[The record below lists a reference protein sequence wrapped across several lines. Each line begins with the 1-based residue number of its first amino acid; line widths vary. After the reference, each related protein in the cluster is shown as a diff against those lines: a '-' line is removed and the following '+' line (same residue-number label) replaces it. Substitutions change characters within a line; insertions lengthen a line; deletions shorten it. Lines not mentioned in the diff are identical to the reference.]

1 MTSVVTLFD
10 LVNLSIGT
18 PEVGAVNFNALHTLL
33 HAMLKHFKI
42 QDVQTELKDQDF
54 FQPPPSQPL
63 APEPGSEKAIPSP
76 YHQMEKKILEIEK
89 QIEVFSRLPSGEDLL
104 KRASAD
110 KKDSPVNDMWHLM
123 QLRKKVEA
131 STEGVSKA
139 MSLLQDLVA
148 EISGLKSS
156 RDSMDSAL
164 QKLGEGM
171 NFKELLAHTAE
182 LEKRTAR
189 MQDLDKLLSAL
200 QQKVDLFPNP
210 EELGSIVT
218 WDILQET
225 LVPEKATNQGIYQQ
239 PQGINQPPPQVI
251 QPSSQGTSW
260 SVTQPTSH
268 PTTQPMAD
276 ATGQLPTQA
285 TIQSHTQLTTQSMG
299 QPTTQQVGQA
309 PSQPV
314 GQTTGQTPSQPTGQ
328 TIGRTPSQLM
338 GQTPGQPTGQTP
350 GQIPSQPMGQAPG
363 QLLGQPTDQVPG
375 HSTGQAPGQVPSQP
389 MDQVPGQFP
398 AQQVGQAPGQFPAQQ
413 VGQGQAPGQFPTQ
426 QVGQGQVPGQFPTQ
440 QVGQGQV
447 PGQFPT
453 QQVGQVPG
461 QFPTQQVGQVP
472 GQFPTQQVGQGQV
485 PGQLPTQQ
493 VGQVPGQFPT
503 QQVGQGQGQAPGQ
516 FPTQQVGQVPSQ
528 FPAQQVGQGQAPGQ
542 FPAQQVGQGQA
553 PGQFPTQQVGQ
564 APGQFPAQQVG
575 QGQAPGQF
583 PTQQVGQAPG
593 QFPAQQVGQGQ
604 APGQFPAQQVGQAP
618 GQFPAQQV
626 GQAPGQFPTQQV
638 GQVPVQPTSRITT
651 QASDQSLKNKT
662 PSPADSRPPSSR
674 TSSSAS
680 ERYPEAVDALR
691 NLGKLRHQHG
701 ALKEKVIQLEK
712 AMPTKV
718 DVFRFEELKAFVEEQ
733 NRQLLDQKLEL
744 KDLRKDTEEM
754 KDHQKETDSLAS
766 QVDSLAHQ
774 VAALAN
780 QLMGANDE
788 KVEGALQI
796 NSQIEFLRSTVG
808 DIEKKLNELRDQQEL
823 GKLKLE
829 QSVTDTEKN
838 LQEQLDKLR
847 SILENMMSS
856 TSALLNMSKSSDPHA
871 TCPACSIEVGKQVS
885 QLVKRYEQLQELISN
900 IMSNQETDKDAELLN
915 HVQNAILLLQA
926 ECEKLNSTAGDLIED
941 HNKKQDDIDHL
952 YETVEKLEEKKADK
966 EIVDMEIDVKADKFA
981 LANKVSRTQFDST
994 TEQLGKMIQD
1004 LLSKMSVQE
1013 QDWQKVIEKI
1023 STEMECKLDRLE
1035 IDPLKK
1041 MLEER
1046 WKSIRKQ
1053 LKERSPSYEAD
1064 EAAGIRKQL
1073 IARFHCLSC
1082 DKPVNMIPGPHMVT
1096 VPSLQGLP
1104 SHRSN
1109 RPHTVYELEQI
1120 RHHAKCLKPGT
1131 NYANYE
1137 AALMEKN
1144 AASMR
1149 RIHTMLCKQI
1159 ERVQNHFG
1167 GVMRAHSHMI
1177 KDFNQSRCPNS
1188 YRRGFDSSARND
1200 RMAEVTDYG
1209 YLASN
1214 RSCGGSHTLTFPH
1227 RRFSRLQHIAQCIQQ
1242 EEQTPTILRHKSV
1255 DILGLDGHIYK
1266 GRIVENRLPSI
1277 TGEDVNP
1284 ENSKVNVS
1292 SSQQIKAPYADS
1304 SRHHQRAQSARA
1316 HARSRPASARSLKE
1330 RPMSS
1335 QGRLSQS
1342 SFINPSIPQQP
1353 LERNQ
1358 ISSRETFDIRMGG
1371 VNGNDL
1377 PEEEAVST
1385 H

>member
-1 MTSVVTLFD
+1 LF
-10 LVNLSIGT
+10 
-18 PEVGAVNFNALHTLL
+18 
-33 HAMLKHFKI
+33 
-42 QDVQTELKDQDF
+42 
-54 FQPPPSQPL
+54 
-63 APEPGSEKAIPSP
+63 
-76 YHQMEKKILEIEK
+76 
-89 QIEVFSRLPSGEDLL
+89 
-104 KRASAD
+104 
-110 KKDSPVNDMWHLM
+110 
-123 QLRKKVEA
+123 
-131 STEGVSKA
+131 
-139 MSLLQDLVA
+139 
-148 EISGLKSS
+148 
-156 RDSMDSAL
+156 
-164 QKLGEGM
+164 
-171 NFKELLAHTAE
+171 
-182 LEKRTAR
+182 
-189 MQDLDKLLSAL
+189 
-200 QQKVDLFPNP
+200 
-210 EELGSIVT
+210 
-218 WDILQET
+218 
-225 LVPEKATNQGIYQQ
+225 
-239 PQGINQPPPQVI
+239 
-251 QPSSQGTSW
+251 
-260 SVTQPTSH
+260 
-268 PTTQPMAD
+268 
-276 ATGQLPTQA
+276 
-285 TIQSHTQLTTQSMG
+285 
-299 QPTTQQVGQA
+299 
-309 PSQPV
+309 
-314 GQTTGQTPSQPTGQ
+314 
-328 TIGRTPSQLM
+328 
-338 GQTPGQPTGQTP
+338 
-350 GQIPSQPMGQAPG
+350 
-363 QLLGQPTDQVPG
+363 
-375 HSTGQAPGQVPSQP
+375 
-389 MDQVPGQFP
+389 
-398 AQQVGQAPGQFPAQQ
+398 
-413 VGQGQAPGQFPTQ
+413 
-426 QVGQGQVPGQFPTQ
+426 
-440 QVGQGQV
+440 
-447 PGQFPT
+447 
-453 QQVGQVPG
+453 
-461 QFPTQQVGQVP
+461 
-472 GQFPTQQVGQGQV
+472 
-485 PGQLPTQQ
+485 
-493 VGQVPGQFPT
+493 
-503 QQVGQGQGQAPGQ
+503 
-516 FPTQQVGQVPSQ
+516 
-528 FPAQQVGQGQAPGQ
+528 
-542 FPAQQVGQGQA
+542 
-553 PGQFPTQQVGQ
+553 
-564 APGQFPAQQVG
+564 
-575 QGQAPGQF
+575 
-583 PTQQVGQAPG
+583 
-593 QFPAQQVGQGQ
+593 
-604 APGQFPAQQVGQAP
+604 
-618 GQFPAQQV
+618 
-626 GQAPGQFPTQQV
+626 
-638 GQVPVQPTSRITT
+638 
-651 QASDQSLKNKT
+651 
-662 PSPADSRPPSSR
+662 
-674 TSSSAS
+674 
-680 ERYPEAVDALR
+680 
-691 NLGKLRHQHG
+691 
-701 ALKEKVIQLEK
+701 
-712 AMPTKV
+712 
-718 DVFRFEELKAFVEEQ
+718 
-733 NRQLLDQKLEL
+733 
-744 KDLRKDTEEM
+744 
-754 KDHQKETDSLAS
+754 
-766 QVDSLAHQ
+766 
-774 VAALAN
+774 
-780 QLMGANDE
+780 
-788 KVEGALQI
+788 
-796 NSQIEFLRSTVG
+796 RSTVG

-900 IMSNQETDKDAELLN
+900 IMSNQETDKVVLQCQDAELLN

-1188 YRRGFDSSARND
+1188 YRRGFDSD

-1316 HARSRPASARSLKE
+1316 HARSRPESLANFLKLPHDLPERGEDMREKKKSSARSLKE

-1342 SFINPSIPQQP
+1342 SFINPSIP
-1353 LERNQ
+1353 
-1358 ISSRETFDIRMGG
+1358 
-1371 VNGNDL
+1371 
-1377 PEEEAVST
+1377 
-1385 H
+1385 

>member
-413 VGQGQAPGQFPTQ
+413 VGQGQAPGQFPT
-426 QVGQGQVPGQFPTQ
+426 
-440 QVGQGQV
+440 
-447 PGQFPT
+447 
-453 QQVGQVPG
+453 
-461 QFPTQQVGQVP
+461 
-472 GQFPTQQVGQGQV
+472 
-485 PGQLPTQQ
+485 
-493 VGQVPGQFPT
+493 
-503 QQVGQGQGQAPGQ
+503 
-516 FPTQQVGQVPSQ
+516 
-528 FPAQQVGQGQAPGQ
+528 
-542 FPAQQVGQGQA
+542 
-553 PGQFPTQQVGQ
+553 
-564 APGQFPAQQVG
+564 
-575 QGQAPGQF
+575 
-583 PTQQVGQAPG
+583 
-593 QFPAQQVGQGQ
+593 
-604 APGQFPAQQVGQAP
+604 QQVGQAP

>member
-426 QVGQGQVPGQFPTQ
+426 QVGQV
-440 QVGQGQV
+440 
-447 PGQFPT
+447 
-453 QQVGQVPG
+453 
-461 QFPTQQVGQVP
+461 
-472 GQFPTQQVGQGQV
+472 
-485 PGQLPTQQ
+485 
-493 VGQVPGQFPT
+493 
-503 QQVGQGQGQAPGQ
+503 
-516 FPTQQVGQVPSQ
+516 
-528 FPAQQVGQGQAPGQ
+528 PGQ

-553 PGQFPTQQVGQ
+553 PGQFPT
-564 APGQFPAQQVG
+564 
-575 QGQAPGQF
+575 
-583 PTQQVGQAPG
+583 
-593 QFPAQQVGQGQ
+593 
-604 APGQFPAQQVGQAP
+604 QQVGQAP

>member
-426 QVGQGQVPGQFPTQ
+426 QVGQGQ
-440 QVGQGQV
+440 
-447 PGQFPT
+447 
-453 QQVGQVPG
+453 
-461 QFPTQQVGQVP
+461 
-472 GQFPTQQVGQGQV
+472 
-485 PGQLPTQQ
+485 
-493 VGQVPGQFPT
+493 
-503 QQVGQGQGQAPGQ
+503 APGQ
-516 FPTQQVGQVPSQ
+516 FPT
-528 FPAQQVGQGQAPGQ
+528 
-542 FPAQQVGQGQA
+542 
-553 PGQFPTQQVGQ
+553 
-564 APGQFPAQQVG
+564 
-575 QGQAPGQF
+575 
-583 PTQQVGQAPG
+583 
-593 QFPAQQVGQGQ
+593 
-604 APGQFPAQQVGQAP
+604 QQVGQAP

>member
-413 VGQGQAPGQFPTQ
+413 VGQ
-426 QVGQGQVPGQFPTQ
+426 V
-440 QVGQGQV
+440 
-447 PGQFPT
+447 
-453 QQVGQVPG
+453 
-461 QFPTQQVGQVP
+461 
-472 GQFPTQQVGQGQV
+472 
-485 PGQLPTQQ
+485 
-493 VGQVPGQFPT
+493 
-503 QQVGQGQGQAPGQ
+503 
-516 FPTQQVGQVPSQ
+516 
-528 FPAQQVGQGQAPGQ
+528 PGQ

-553 PGQFPTQQVGQ
+553 PGQFPT
-564 APGQFPAQQVG
+564 
-575 QGQAPGQF
+575 
-583 PTQQVGQAPG
+583 
-593 QFPAQQVGQGQ
+593 
-604 APGQFPAQQVGQAP
+604 QQVGQAP